1 MLEYFPHNVSPLKNI
16 FANCT
21 QGKFNPFP
29 GDNAGGPRQEV
40 PAQADG
46 EEGGK
51 TVLLERPSSVLI

>member
-40 PAQADG
+40 PVPAQADG
-46 EEGGK
+46 EEGDQ
-51 TVLLERPSSVLI
+51 P